1 MTSHYAI
8 GFLLQS
14 EADGLL
20 CGLKLEG
27 PHWKIFVKKCPL
39 DSNISKPGFRLVCKM
54 IIQKYYEFELD

>member
-20 CGLKLEG
+20 YALKLEG
-27 PHWKIFVKKCPL
+27 PHWKIFVKKMP
-39 DSNISKPGFRLVCKM
+39 IR
-54 IIQKYYEFELD
+54 